1 MKSLW
6 RIAFLLAT
14 LSCTQPFGIQAQ
26 TGDPTGTVQ
35 GRIFLLGSDGSAQVV
50 GAAVVLT
57 GPQVRK
63 TETDQEGRY
72 AFETLPPGTYQ
83 IEAVVSGLHAQ
94 QTITVE
100 AHKTTE
106 IDLQLKPAEL
116 KSTVTVT
123 ATPTEG
129 NASASETISEQTLRD
144 APNVNERFESALPLV
159 PGVVRGP
166 DGHIN
171 LEGAHN
177 TQSGAPVNSAN
188 VTDPRNRQQALF

>member
-1 MKSLW
+1 MQIADQLQNARECRPFRRRVRMKSLW

-106 IDLQLKPAEL
+106 IDL
-116 KSTVTVT
+116 
-123 ATPTEG
+123 PTKTRRTKEHGHG
-129 NASASETISEQTLRD
+129 NSDSD
-144 APNVNERFESALPLV
+144 
-159 PGVVRGP
+159 
-166 DGHIN
+166 
-171 LEGAHN
+171 
-177 TQSGAPVNSAN
+177 
-188 VTDPRNRQQALF
+188 